1 MHSWE
6 NSFSKNL
13 AERHFDEPDDAEHEH
28 GKRERHKDGRGHEYE
43 HGVGRRKAA
52 DGDGAEVGKHVMP

>member
-13 AERHFDEPDDAEHEH
+13 AERHFDKPDDAEHEH
-28 GKRERHKDGRGHEYE
+28 GKRERHKDG
-43 HGVGRRKAA
+43 AA
-52 DGDGAEVGKHVMP
+52 MSTNTAAGGAKQQTETVQR